1 MNSQHLHGTRLSSPT
16 IRSKCSTE
24 RIARK
29 PGKQGVYIDRF
40 EPTSKVCSKGGHR
53 QDMPL
58 RERVFKCGDCGL
70 EMDRDRMRLEI

>member
-1 MNSQHLHGTRLSSPT
+1 M
-16 IRSKCSTE
+16 
-24 RIARK
+24 ARK